1 MTIVLN
7 IKRALKNKENSI
19 KPIEKK
25 NGQKLEQTMHIGF

>member
-1 MTIVLN
+1 MTILN

-25 NGQKLEQTMHIGF
+25 MDRNWNKQCT